1 MVLLPSQMA
10 KRGRKIKVSI
20 CAKFLSHEGSWTDWG
35 LYLQFSDQEQSCT
48 APNQASKFTYVTT
61 ITYLTGNS

>member
-20 CAKFLSHEGSWTDWG
+20 CAKFYHMKEAGQTGEYISNLVTKSSHV
-35 LYLQFSDQEQSCT
+35 QPQ
-48 APNQASKFTYVTT
+48 N
-61 ITYLTGNS
+61 